1 MPELPEVETV
11 VRGLNRLILKKK
23 ISKVKHDWPKSF
35 PNAPKDVEDFMVGAE
50 ISKVSR
56 RGKAII
62 LKLNNEYTLVTHL
75 RMTGQMVYRG
85 EENWGAGHPN
95 EDFLNDLP
103 NKSTRVEIDFEDG
116 TKLFF
121 NDQRK
126 FGYMKLLPDFEVELL
141 PFFQNLGPEP
151 LENNFTVE
159 VLERQLSR
167 KRKSMVKPA
176 ILDQSV
182 VAGVG
187 NIYADEALWAA
198 RIAGAR
204 PGSSLSK
211 AKLKLLLQ
219 STGEVMQRALAQGGT
234 SFDALY
240 VNTEGESGYF
250 ARSLEVYGREGQAC
264 SRCGRLLR
272 KEVIGGRSHVRC
284 PNCQRNKQG

>member
-11 VRGLNRLILKKK
+11 VGGLNRLILKKK

-35 PNAPKDVEDFMVGAE
+35 PNSPKDVEDFMVGAE

-141 PFFQNLGPEP
+141 PFFQ
-151 LENNFTVE
+151 
-159 VLERQLSR
+159 
-167 KRKSMVKPA
+167 
-176 ILDQSV
+176 
-182 VAGVG
+182 
-187 NIYADEALWAA
+187 
-198 RIAGAR
+198 
-204 PGSSLSK
+204 
-211 AKLKLLLQ
+211 KLK
-219 STGEVMQRALAQGGT
+219 
-234 SFDALY
+234 
-240 VNTEGESGYF
+240 
-250 ARSLEVYGREGQAC
+250 
-264 SRCGRLLR
+264 
-272 KEVIGGRSHVRC
+272 
-284 PNCQRNKQG
+284 